1 MSHVHSGAP
10 YVYANIYARLMHRAI
25 LSA

>member
-10 YVYANIYARLMHRAI
+10 YVYANIYARG
-25 LSA
+25 